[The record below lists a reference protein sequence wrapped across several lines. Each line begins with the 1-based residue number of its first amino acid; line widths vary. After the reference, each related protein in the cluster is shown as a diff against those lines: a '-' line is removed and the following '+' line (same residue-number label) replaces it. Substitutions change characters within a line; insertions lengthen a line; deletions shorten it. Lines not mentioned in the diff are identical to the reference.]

1 MGLNA
6 DKFPVVD
13 KALTEEALGLVSIGA
28 LRRTIAAPMFDF
40 DASGNDVS
48 MPENSSELHNPIE
61 VSLFVEKP
69 AADPGA
75 EV

>member
-1 MGLNA
+1 MGLNG

-13 KALTEEALGLVSIGA
+13 KALTEETLGLVSIGA
-28 LRRTIAAPMFDF
+28 LRRTIAAPMVDF

-48 MPENSSELHNPIE
+48 MPENLSELQDPIE
-61 VSLFVEKP
+61 VSLVVKTP

-75 EV
+75 KV